1 MNIKKIKYS
10 RIYKGDTW
18 KINGGNGDY
27 LQLNS
32 INLIVGQNATGKSN
46 TISTIFQLANLL
58 ANKIDLLKLVYD
70 TAEYDVFFNDQFD
83 EIHYMLKYVEGK
95 VTDEKLYLNGELR
108 IDRQAGKIYYESLN
122 QMVDTQTEDFMLLSS
137 RRDSIQFPYLDKL
150 FHWGNRI
157 SEYNFGTLMGKNR
170 GIKDVNIDFGKDAD
184 KDLTILDGE
193 SAIFSY
199 IIGKR
204 KIDGFENQIIED
216 LKSIGYEI
224 NSIDVKKPKRE
235 GLGGKVIS
243 VQEKYLNSYT
253 DQLEMSQGMYRALS
267 LILQMEY
274 SIKLGLSSCI
284 LIDDIG
290 EGLDYERAQALIKL
304 IVSRTENTNLQV
316 IMTTNDRFVMNSV
329 DLKYWHIIGRTAGIT
344 RFYNIKNSPEA
355 FQTFYKMGL
364 NNFEFFQSKY
374 YQGINIFKEQ

>member
-10 RIYKGDTW
+10 HIYKGDTW
-18 KINGGNGDY
+18 KINGGNDDY

-108 IDRQAGKIYYESLN
+108 VDRQAGKIYYESLN

-204 KIDGFENQIIED
+204 KMSKYTKED
-216 LKSIGYEI
+216 I
-224 NSIDVKKPKRE
+224 KKF
-235 GLGGKVIS
+235 
-243 VQEKYLNSYT
+243 VQENEVNFIRLQFT
-253 DQLEMSQGMYRALS
+253 D
-267 LILQMEY
+267 IL
-274 SIKLGLSSCI
+274 G
-284 LIDDIG
+284 
-290 EGLDYERAQALIKL
+290 
-304 IVSRTENTNLQV
+304 T
-316 IMTTNDRFVMNSV
+316 
-329 DLKYWHIIGRTAGIT
+329 
-344 RFYNIKNSPEA
+344 IKNVEIPVS
-355 FQTFYKMGL
+355 QLDKSKQ
-364 NNFEFFQSKY
+364 NFP
-374 YQGINIFKEQ
+374 